1 VASTSHRPGS
11 SGHVCDAGWRG
22 SPVAPSWHLELPG
35 DTLRLAAQHTE
46 GGGRVSVDPRRC
58 PISHDGRLSPRLAR
72 GCGALGRLSYREH
85 EDQER
90 TAGPTQGGDRMDVRA
105 AASSTT
111 RSGSGTA
118 RRDRWLTGV
127 IAVLSVAVVTL
138 GASIVVRSGT
148 EGPTP
153 ARSTGAPEVE
163 PAGGA
168 GSAAS
173 AGQDLATIAIAGP
186 RIVRHVDESIT
197 AFRRGEMA
205 HFRSGYSGT
214 GAWGDAR
221 YLRFD
226 EATGRM
232 VRVHHVLPLVGT
244 RDVERTSPITVV
256 ARSGGGNETWSDDT
270 WTVVFTV
277 RAGAEEQM
285 WVERWTTPWGEQLD
299 ELWVIPTPDL
309 FRPSSSAS

>member
-1 VASTSHRPGS
+1 MDTRATVGS
-11 SGHVCDAGWRG
+11 AARDGI
-22 SPVAPSWHLELPG
+22 APA
-35 DTLRLAAQHTE
+35 D
-46 GGGRVSVDPRRC
+46 
-58 PISHDGRLSPRLAR
+58 
-72 GCGALGRLSYREH
+72 
-85 EDQER
+85 
-90 TAGPTQGGDRMDVRA
+90 
-105 AASSTT
+105 AASSAT
-111 RSGSGTA
+111 RSGPGTA

-153 ARSTGAPEVE
+153 ARSTGTPEVE
-163 PAGGA
+163 PTGGA
-168 GSAAS
+168 VSAAS
-173 AGQDLATIAIAGP
+173 AGQDLATIAVAGP
-186 RIVRHVDESIT
+186 RIVRHVDESMT

-299 ELWVIPTPDL
+299 ELWVIPTPGL
-309 FRPSSSAS
+309 IGSSPLAS